1 RISLSE
7 RAPERATLRVIG
19 FTRGE
24 VSSILL
30 GEVGLLTLLA
40 IAPGLLIGRG
50 LAAITVIALATET
63 QRFPLVV
70 LPSTYGFAVVVVV
83 ASSVISAL
91 VVRRRIDHLDLL
103 AVLKSHE

>member
-1 RISLSE
+1 
-7 RAPERATLRVIG
+7 V
-19 FTRGE
+19 
-24 VSSILL
+24 V
-30 GEVGLLTLLA
+30 
-40 IAPGLLIGRG
+40 
-50 LAAITVIALATET
+50 ALATET